1 MAGNTPNTGLM
12 NLGMFEGSRK
22 DVSQDAKL
30 AKKRGMSL
38 TEWEKSSMDKKHDA
52 QKSMKGLRGGGVVE
66 RGMGVSYKEGGS
78 VCMAGGGMVT
88 PVGTGAARSKSCK
101 VS

>member
-1 MAGNTPNTGLM
+1 MADNTSNIGLLATGILD
-12 NLGMFEGSRK
+12 GS
-22 DVSQDAKL
+22 
-30 AKKRGMSL
+30 KKRN
-38 TEWEKSSMDKKHDA
+38 TK
-52 QKSMKGLRGGGVVE
+52 KSMKGLRGGGVVE
-66 RGMGVSYKEGGS
+66 RGMSASYKEGGS

>member
-1 MAGNTPNTGLM
+1 MDDNTSNIGLM
-12 NLGMFEGSRK
+12 NLGIFDGS
-22 DVSQDAKL
+22 
-30 AKKRGMSL
+30 KKRG
-38 TEWEKSSMDKKHDA
+38 TK
-52 QKSMKGLRGGGVVE
+52 KSMKGLRGGGVVE
-66 RGMGVSYKEGGS
+66 RGMGESYKEGGS